1 MDENAQEALA
11 EIRTLLALERNY
23 LAEERTALAEL
34 RTGLAVALI
43 APSASAVIA
52 YIVPN
57 ITKDETILSFGFL
70 VFLTVLGTW
79 ISLTSRTRL
88 KEIREK
94 KKKLKERQANV
105 VSNSRATQDLLKEFL
120 IDEGLKQ

>member
-1 MDENAQEALA
+1 MEENAQEALA

>member
-1 MDENAQEALA
+1 MEENAEEALA

-43 APSASAVIA
+43 APSVSALIA
-52 YIVPN
+52 YIIPS
-57 ITKDETILSFGFL
+57 ITKDQTVLSFGFL
-70 VFLTVLGTW
+70 VFLTVLGVW

-88 KEIREK
+88 KEIRQK
-94 KKKLKERQANV
+94 KKRLKERQANV
-105 VSNSRATQDLLKEFL
+105 VSNSRPTQDLLREFL
-120 IDEGLKQ
+120 VEEGFKQ